1 MKKWLLLLVILVC
14 WFLAGYVMFAGS
26 AVADGS
32 SGNVQRIVSMAPSLT
47 EILFAL
53 GLDDEVVAVSNGSDY
68 PPAAAQLKKIGTFW
82 EPDIEAVIAS
92 KPDLVVTLGFG
103 RHLDFARR
111 LERIG
116 YGCLAVEIEK
126 VDELFEGID
135 EIGKATGAGVEAQK
149 LIEDMRK
156 RMTLISS
163 RIERFKKVRVLYVVQ
178 REPLR
183 VAGRDTFIN
192 EMIELAGGENAIGAT
207 VHKYPPIGAEQ
218 LIVCG
223 AQVIIEPL
231 MGGGDIA
238 ASQQGALEF
247 WSRYQEVPAVR
258 EGRIYVIDGDAVSRL
273 GPRLPDAIDKIAACL
288 RPGLFA
294 E

>member
-1 MKKWLLLLVILVC
+1 
-14 WFLAGYVMFAGS
+14 
-26 AVADGS
+26 
-32 SGNVQRIVSMAPSLT
+32 MAPSLT

-53 GLDDEVVAVSNGSDY
+53 GLDDKVVAVSNGSDY
-68 PPAAAQLKKIGTFW
+68 PPEALQIKKIGTFW

-103 RHLDFARR
+103 RHMDFARR

-149 LIEDMRK
+149 LVEDMRK

-163 RIERFKKVRVLYVVQ
+163 RIEQYEKVRVLYVVQ
-178 REPLR
+178 RDPLR

-223 AQVIIEPL
+223 AEVIIEPL

-238 ASQQGALEF
+238 VARKVALEF
-247 WSRYQEVPAVR
+247 WNRYQEVPAVR
-258 EGRIYVIDGDAVSRL
+258 EDRIYVIDGDAVSRL
-273 GPRLPDAIDKIAACL
+273 GPRLPDAIDKMAACL

>member
-14 WFLAGYVMFAGS
+14 WFLAGYVMFAG
-26 AVADGS
+26 AVVSDGS
-32 SGNVQRIVSMAPSLT
+32 SDNAQRIVSMAPSLT

-53 GLDDEVVAVSNGSDY
+53 GLDERIVAVSNGSDY
-68 PPAAAQLKKIGTFW
+68 PPEAMKLKKIGTFW

-103 RHLDFARR
+103 RHKDFARR

-116 YGCLAVEIEK
+116 YDCLAVNIEK
-126 VDELFEGID
+126 VEDLFDRID
-135 EIGKATGAGVEAQK
+135 EIGKATGAQVETQK
-149 LIEDMRK
+149 LVVDMKK
-156 RMTLISS
+156 RMNLISS
-163 RIERFKKVRVLYVVQ
+163 RIEKFEKVRVLYVVQ

-183 VAGRDTFIN
+183 IAGRDTFIN
-192 EMIELAGGENAIGAT
+192 EMIELAGGENAIGDT

-218 LIVCG
+218 LILCR
-223 AQVIIEPL
+223 AEVIIEPL
-231 MGGGDIA
+231 MGGGDLA
-238 ASQQGALEF
+238 AAQQVALEF
-247 WSRYQEVPAVR
+247 WNKYQEVPAVR
-258 EGRIYVIDGDAVSRL
+258 TGRIYVIDGDAVSRL
-273 GPRLPDAIDKIAACL
+273 GPRLPGAIDKIAVCL